1 MRAATLSQALIS
13 GSFRIGLDGKP
24 TALRVTTEEEALARE
39 RLAKLDAAARA
50 LKAAKVVKSVETK
63 DDNIRLAS
71 NPAPAGS
78 VNPLTG
84 RVVLGL
90 RRS

>member
-1 MRAATLSQALIS
+1 
-13 GSFRIGLDGKP
+13 
-24 TALRVTTEEEALARE
+24 LRVTTEEEALARE

-50 LKAAKVVKSVETK
+50 LKTAKVVKSVETK